1 MKAPKDRLHRVLVI
15 GATPSGLAATNKL
28 GEMGIP
34 VVLVDSDPDLHVKLA
49 REDWR
54 LPSGLTLNYALRPG
68 LLRILRNPRIRCI
81 LPGEVKALK
90 HTPQGFSARIE
101 HLPAFV
107 DPERCTLCGLCAR
120 ICPVTSI
127 GGLKPIQYH
136 GRQSLPGRPVID
148 KRRQPLCQA
157 NCPLGVNV
165 QGYMALAR
173 EGRYREAL
181 DLIRRDN
188 VLPGICGR
196 VCSHPCESACRRGEL
211 DEPLAIRDI
220 KRFLADY
227 APAGSEEMAEPAAPT
242 RPERVAVVGSG
253 PAGLAAAADLARF
266 GYSVTV
272 FEKEDSPG
280 GLLRYGIGPHR
291 LPREVLDREIRYLE
305 SLGIVFRTNHPVD
318 PRKDLIEL
326 QKQFQAILLTT
337 GVRTDRKLG
346 VPGEDLDGVSGCLE
360 TLLRFHRG
368 QGESLGQNVA
378 VIGDGNAAFDLARGL
393 ARTGRTVTLLSWFPE
408 DMIPAD
414 REELFEAREEGVR
427 VVDRTQVIAFEGT
440 EGTKG
445 KLQSLRCVRTQPGPP
460 DSRGI
465 PWPVPVPGEEPFDLV
480 FEFAVIAVGQQ
491 GDRFSLGEDQP
502 VLMTDAGYIAVDSRF
517 RTNLPGV
524 FAGGDVIRGP
534 SSVVEAM
541 ASGRAVARAI
551 HEELSG
557 EKLSVSSPWRPQEKE
572 FPSIPADLPFLARG
586 KMPKRQVSARMGSHI
601 EVAMGLD
608 ESQALSEAS
617 RCLQCGVCSEC
628 LQCAEV
634 CSAIG
639 AIHHEQA
646 PVEEMEQVGVVIVAD
661 PEAAPSVKG
670 EDVIRAYSTKSAKDD
685 SPAMMLRGFAAAAE
699 ALVLLGSGAQRLKGQ
714 GLSFSPPD
722 PILSD
727 DIRMGVFVCRCNDSL
742 GWIPEMEEYVTGLV
756 ERPQVE
762 HAETLVSACTP
773 EGSAAIVRV
782 IRERGL
788 TRAVLASCVCC
799 PLDFVCSACTDQRT
813 RLKFS
818 LFHGTGIGRAMV
830 ETCNV
835 RGEALRFL
843 QVDQSLAMER
853 FKGLIDRSIGRA
865 RRLKAL
871 PAPARP
877 YNFTTAVLGESEA
890 AVKSAL
896 TLAEMGMDVFYFGT
910 PQEDASSQE
919 LRHPGIHCFPKAAVK
934 GIRGTL
940 GDFGIIAEV
949 DGVEQTYRVGVVILG
964 ENARKRVP
972 YLPEADLPPRIVPAA
987 MQRKG
992 VTGVPFFYPG
1002 STPIQGIFL
1011 AKPREIRVSDRIKG
1025 AAAAVLAASVMPR
1038 RPRQS
1043 KGYTVVV
1050 NEELCRGCGRCVQV
1064 CPYQAIGFRRKGNSD
1079 WCAVVD
1085 EALCKGCGN
1094 CVSVCPSNA
1103 ADSPYR
1109 NRGYLEEMVEEI
1121 LL

>member
-15 GATPSGLAATNKL
+15 GATPAGLAATNKL

-34 VVLVDSDPDLHVKLA
+34 VVLVDSDPDLHGKLA
-49 REDWR
+49 REEWR
-54 LPSGLTLNYALRPG
+54 LASGLTLNYALRPG
-68 LLRILRNPRIRCI
+68 LLRILRNPRIRCV
-81 LPGEVKALK
+81 LPGEVKTLK
-90 HTPQGFSARIE
+90 HTPQGFSARIV
-101 HLPAFV
+101 HNPAFV

-127 GGLKPIQYH
+127 GGLKPIQYN

-165 QGYMALAR
+165 QGYMALAK
-173 EGRYREAL
+173 EGRYGEAL
-181 DLIRRDN
+181 EVIRRDN

-227 APAGSEEMAEPAAPT
+227 APADAEDAAAPALPT
-242 RPERVAVVGSG
+242 RPQKVAVVGSG

-266 GYSVTV
+266 GYPVTV
-272 FEKEDSPG
+272 FEKEESLG
-280 GLLRYGIGPHR
+280 GLLRYGIGLHR
-291 LPREVLDREIRYLE
+291 LPREILDREIRYLQG
-305 SLGIVFRTNHPVD
+305 LGIRFLTNHPVD
-318 PRKDLIEL
+318 PRNEL
-326 QKQFQAILLTT
+326 EKLREEFSAILLTT
-337 GVRTDRKLG
+337 GVWTDRKLG
-346 VPGEDLDGVSGCLE
+346 VPGEDLEGVSGCLE
-360 TLLRFHRG
+360 FLSRFHRG
-368 QGESLGQNVA
+368 QAEDLGEHVA

-408 DMIPAD
+408 EMIPAD
-414 REELFEAREEGVR
+414 EEEIRGAREEGIR
-427 VVDRTQVIAFEGT
+427 LVDRTQTIGFTGSN
-440 EGTKG
+440 GR
-445 KLQSLRCVRTQPGPP
+445 LQSLRCIRTQPGEP
-460 DSRGI
+460 DAKGI
-465 PWPVPVPGEEPFDLV
+465 PWPVPVPGALPFDLSFDSAIV
-480 FEFAVIAVGQQ
+480 AIGQR
-491 GDRFSLGEDQP
+491 GDRFLLGTEQP
-502 VLMTDAGYIAVDSRF
+502 VGMTDAGYIAVDDLF
-517 RTNLPGV
+517 RTNVPGV

-541 ASGRAVARAI
+541 ASGRAAARAI
-551 HEELSG
+551 HGQLSG
-557 EKLSVSSPWRPQEKE
+557 EKPAVSSPWRPREKE
-572 FPSIPADLPFLARG
+572 FPSIPPDLPSLARP
-586 KMPKRQVSARMGSHI
+586 KMPERRVSARMESHV
-601 EVAMGLD
+601 EVALGLD
-608 ESQALSEAS
+608 EKQVLSETS

-628 LQCAEV
+628 LQCAEI

-639 AIHHEQA
+639 AIRHEQG
-646 PVEEMEQVGVVIVAD
+646 PVEEVEQAGVVIVAD
-661 PEAAPSVKG
+661 PDASPAVKG
-670 EDVIRAYSTKSAKDD
+670 EDVLRAYSTKSAKDD
-685 SPAMMLRGFAAAAE
+685 SHAMMLRGFAAAAE
-699 ALVLLGSGAQRLKGQ
+699 ALTLLGSGAHRLKGQ

-722 PILSD
+722 PLLSP
-727 DIRMGVFVCRCNDSL
+727 DIRIGVFVCRCNDSL
-742 GWIPEMEEYVTGLV
+742 GWPPEFDEYVRGLV
-756 ERPQVE
+756 RRPQVE
-762 HAETLVSACTP
+762 HAEILASACTP
-773 EGSAAIVRV
+773 EGSAGIVRA

-813 RLKFS
+813 RLKSS

-843 QVDQSLAMER
+843 QGDRELAFER
-853 FKGLIDRSIGRA
+853 FTGLVDRSVGRA
-865 RRLKAL
+865 GRLKAL

-877 YNFTTAVLGESEA
+877 YNFTTAVIGESEA

-896 TLAEMGMDVFYFGT
+896 TLAEMGMEVFYFGSPEHAPSKT
-910 PQEDASSQE
+910 
-919 LRHPGIHCFPKAAVK
+919 LRQSGIHCFPGAVIT

-940 GDFGIIAEV
+940 GDFGVIAQVE
-949 DGVEQTYRVGVVILG
+949 GVEQTYRVGAIILG
-964 ENARKRVP
+964 EQARKRVP
-972 YLPEADLPPRIVPAA
+972 FRSGADLPPRIVPAA
-987 MQRKG
+987 MQKKG
-992 VTGVPFFYPG
+992 VAGVPFFYPG
-1002 STPIQGIFL
+1002 STPIPGVFL
-1011 AKPREIRVSDRIKG
+1011 ANPKEIRVSERIKG
-1025 AAAAVLAASVMPR
+1025 AAAAILAASVMPR

-1043 KGYTVVV
+1043 KGYTLVVD
-1050 NEELCRGCGRCVQV
+1050 EDLCRGCGRCVQV
-1064 CPYQAIGFRRKGNSD
+1064 CPYQAVGFRKKATGS

-1109 NRGYLEEMVEEI
+1109 NRRYLEEMVEEI